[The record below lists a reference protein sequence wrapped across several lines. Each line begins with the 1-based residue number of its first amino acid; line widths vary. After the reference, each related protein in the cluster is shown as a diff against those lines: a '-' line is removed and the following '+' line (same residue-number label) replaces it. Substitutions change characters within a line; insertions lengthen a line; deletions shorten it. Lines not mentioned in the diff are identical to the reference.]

1 MKILVVVDMQK
12 DFINGSLGS
21 KEALEIVPK
30 VVEKINNYN
39 GIVIA
44 TRDTHPDNY
53 LETSE
58 GKKLPVI
65 HCVENTPGWEIN
77 SDVTMALENNVLFSG
92 VINKPTFGS
101 LELVDFVSTMIQ
113 EYGEKNIEEIELIGL
128 CTDICVISNA
138 LLLKANF
145 YEIPISID
153 STCCAGVTPVSH
165 EEALRTASMCQ
176 INIK

>member
-12 DFINGSLGS
+12 DFVDGSLGT

-30 VVEKINNYN
+30 VVKKINNYD

-44 TRDTHPDNY
+44 TRDTHPDYY
-53 LETSE
+53 LDTSE
-58 GKKLPVI
+58 GKKLPVV
-65 HCVENTPGWEIN
+65 HCIENTAGWEIYPEVMN
-77 SDVTMALENNVLFSG
+77 SLKNNNLFSG
-92 VINKPTFGS
+92 VIDKPTFGS

-113 EYGEKNIEEIELIGL
+113 EYGEENIEEIELIGL

-138 LLLKANF
+138 LLLKTNF